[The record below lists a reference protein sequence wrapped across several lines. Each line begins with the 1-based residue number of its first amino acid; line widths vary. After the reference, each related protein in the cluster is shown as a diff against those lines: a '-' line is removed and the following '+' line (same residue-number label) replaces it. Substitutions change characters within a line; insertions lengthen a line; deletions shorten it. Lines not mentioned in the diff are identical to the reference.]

1 MSWFDRLPSHEKQRL
16 RKRMRS
22 PEEYEKLRERVK
34 GPEDLEREM
43 AQNELLAELK
53 FALETE
59 PHIQEELKKEIEKD
73 LREQGPEQ
81 MLESG
86 DLSPEAQEAIA
97 SGSFEVGI
105 ETNSDTGHEQM
116 VLRPEG
122 SVAEK
127 VSLQQSVSD
136 QYTAGFI
143 AAAEEDDQI

>member
-1 MSWFDRLPSHEKQRL
+1 MSWFDSLPSHEKQRL

-43 AQNELLAELK
+43 AKNELLAELK

-59 PHIQEELKKEIEKD
+59 PHVQEELKKEIEKD
-73 LREQGPEQ
+73 LREQGPEE

-86 DLSPEAQEAIA
+86 DLSPEAQEALA
-97 SGSFEVGI
+97 SGAFEVGI
-105 ETNSDTGHEQM
+105 ETNPDTGNEQI

-122 SVAEK
+122 NVAEK
-127 VSLQQSVSD
+127 VSLQQSVSE
-136 QYTAGFI
+136 QYTVAFVASEGS
-143 AAAEEDDQI
+143 